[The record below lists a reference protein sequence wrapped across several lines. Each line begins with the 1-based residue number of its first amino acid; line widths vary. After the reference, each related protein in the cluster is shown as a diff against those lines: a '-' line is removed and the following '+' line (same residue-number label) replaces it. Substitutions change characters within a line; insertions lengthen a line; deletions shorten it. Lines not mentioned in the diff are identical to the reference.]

1 MIWVCV
7 LIWEAGSTDTE
18 RNMLR
23 ELMIEGKLLLE
34 ELKSLCQNV
43 LGFFKSLFCLFCSFI
58 SYLLCK
64 RMCNPHSWGLAFSS
78 LLVWALLQPLLFLP
92 LFAGGGRKVKQNDRL
107 VCVFSK
113 VNGRTLIR
121 KDTWGVVCV
130 DLGCLYPSKCLW
142 PCQFIQQIVNK

>member
-23 ELMIEGKLLLE
+23 ELMIEGNLLLE

-43 LGFFKSLFCLFCSFI
+43 LGFFLNLFCLFCSFI

-64 RMCNPHSWGLAFSS
+64 
-78 LLVWALLQPLLFLP
+78 
-92 LFAGGGRKVKQNDRL
+92 
-107 VCVFSK
+107 
-113 VNGRTLIR
+113 
-121 KDTWGVVCV
+121 
-130 DLGCLYPSKCLW
+130 
-142 PCQFIQQIVNK
+142 